1 MQKLHKRVERYVLFS
16 EVAKLLSFAKAADSL
31 TISRSFLSSQIK
43 QLEKEL
49 GTSLLIRSTRQVR
62 LTPAGFKVLEKMQEI
77 NGAIIS
83 MERELDQSKSE
94 ISGLLRITAPEMFS
108 QSHLTEICHRFKQK
122 HQNIEFEIDVSHNL
136 HDLTQSPFDLAIR
149 STETPPENMVAK
161 KLTSY
166 QHICCASP
174 EYLEKFTHPE
184 QPLDLMDHHC
194 LSTPQVRT
202 WPFYD
207 GQTRVDVD
215 IQGPFSANNQFLL
228 LHAAMQG
235 QGIIKAPDYLVQ
247 PALKSGELVQVLENY
262 FICKNDMF
270 LIYPQV
276 LRRSAS
282 LSAFIDFMQQWFSAD
297 PVKR

>member
-31 TISRSFLSSQIK
+31 DISRSYLSSQIK
-43 QLEKEL
+43 HLEKEL

-77 NGAIIS
+77 NGSIIS
-83 MERELDQSKSE
+83 LERELDQNKSE
-94 ISGLLRITAPEMFS
+94 IGGLLRITAPEMFS
-108 QSHLTEICHRFKQK
+108 QSHLTEICHQFTQK
-122 HQNIEFEIDVSHNL
+122 HQNIEFEIDVSYNL
-136 HDLTQSPFDLAIR
+136 HDLTQSHFDLAIR
-149 STETPPENMVAK
+149 STNTPPENMVAK
-161 KLTSY
+161 KLMSY

-174 EYLEKFTHPE
+174 EYIEKSGQPE
-184 QPLDLMDHHC
+184 QPIDLVEHHC
-194 LSTPQVRT
+194 LSSSQFRT

-207 GQTRVDVD
+207 GKNRVEVD
-215 IQGPFSANNQFLL
+215 IQGAFSANNQFLL

-247 PALKSGELVQVLENY
+247 PALKSGSLVQVLENY

-276 LRRSAS
+276 IRRSAS
-282 LSAFIDFMQQWFSAD
+282 LSAFIDFLQQWFSAD